1 METVGT
7 AGTVEDVE
15 LAVKNFEFCII
26 DGTKYLRDSYALR
39 YEVYCHER
47 NFLNAED
54 YPSKLEIDHFDE
66 HAIHIG
72 AINPEGELVGTLR
85 LVLPSKRGLPLL
97 DHCALFTDDTH
108 LASPAYASSAEISRL
123 AVFRASTSANSN
135 VHKNTADTDKPVS
148 VAQTNTKALRDKL
161 FITLGLYQAM
171 YHTSKLRGIT
181 HWFASMERSLWRLLN
196 FQGIQFKA
204 IGPEV
209 DYYGPVSPY
218 LANIAHLEAY
228 VKANN
233 VDLW

>member
-1 METVGT
+1 METV
-7 AGTVEDVE
+7 ATVEDVE
-15 LAVKNFEFCII
+15 LAAKNFEFCII

-39 YEVYCHER
+39 YQVYCHER
-47 NFLNAED
+47 NFLDAED
-54 YPSKLEIDHFDE
+54 YPSKLEIDHFDA

-97 DHCALFTDDTH
+97 EHCALFKDETH
-108 LASPAYASSAEISRL
+108 ITSPYYKSSAEISRL
-123 AVFRASTSANSN
+123 AVFRASSNSN
-135 VHKNTADTDKPVS
+135 INSLKNTANADDLIVD
-148 VAQTNTKALRDKL
+148 VQTNKKALRDKL

-171 YHTSKLRGIT
+171 YSTSKLHGIS

-218 LANIAHLEAY
+218 LANIAHLEEY